1 MRSIRRRLTIGYVVA
16 LGLTLTLFGVVLY
29 VDRRQADFQSL
40 DDRLEVEAQLTL
52 RMLRDLSRSLGRLP
66 PVVESV
72 QQYFQGFAHYLVLVG
87 SDQNII
93 LVIDP
98 VGSLGNETVGRLRE
112 LTHLIKDAT
121 PAWTTTTITPGQS
134 PVRFYVAPV
143 IGADPAIRYMLVGAS
158 LDEVSFGPAAL
169 LRSMLLV
176 APVVLLV
183 SVVIGSW
190 LAGTSLYP
198 LESTIDELTA
208 ITDGRSLHRRL
219 PVNPSGTDELT
230 RLSQAVN
237 GMFARLEQSFA
248 AQQRFVAEASHELK
262 TPLMVLRVGVERA
275 LTDPTT
281 PNENLEALDQSL
293 EEINRMSE
301 LVDSLL
307 TLARADEGRVPLA
320 VERRD
325 LRDLVNEA
333 AETAQILGEAKSL
346 TIRSQVPDQPVFY
359 PIDRTRMRQLLLNL
373 VTNAVKYTPD
383 GGGVTVSLAGG
394 DEVVQIIVADTGMGI
409 AAGDLPHIFDR
420 FWRAD
425 PARAR
430 DTGGTGAG
438 LGLAITKWIAEAHGG
453 SISVQSRPGKGAT
466 FTVSLPHSDRGTET
480 AGE

>member
-1 MRSIRRRLTIGYVVA
+1 VRSIRRRLTIGYVVA

-87 SDQNII
+87 TDQNII

-98 VGSLGNETVGRLRE
+98 VGSMGNEAVGRLRE
-112 LTHLIKDAT
+112 LTNLVKDGT
-121 PAWTTTTITPGQS
+121 PTWTTTTIIPGQS
-134 PVRFYVAPV
+134 PVRLYLAPV
-143 IGADPAIRYMLVGAS
+143 VGADPAIRYMLVGAS

-262 TPLMVLRVGVERA
+262 TPLMVLRAGVERA
-275 LTDPTT
+275 LTDSTT
-281 PNENLEALDQSL
+281 PNESLEALDQSL

-307 TLARADEGRVPLA
+307 TLARADEGRVALA
-320 VERRD
+320 VETRD
-325 LRDLVNEA
+325 LRELVNEA

-346 TIRSQVPDQPVFY
+346 TIRSQVPDGPVPY

-373 VTNAVKYTPD
+373 VTNAVKYTPS
-383 GGGVTVSLAGG
+383 GGGVTVSLT
-394 DEVVQIIVADTGMGI
+394 DEADVVHLIVADTGMGI
-409 AAGDLPHIFDR
+409 APGDLPHIFDR

-453 SISVQSRPGKGAT
+453 SITVQSRPGKGAV
-466 FTVSLPHSDRGTET
+466 FTVSLPRSGSLQSS
-480 AGE
+480 AVA

>member
-87 SDQNII
+87 TDQNII

-98 VGSLGNETVGRLRE
+98 VGSMGNEAVGRLRE
-112 LTHLIKDAT
+112 LTNLVKDGT
-121 PAWTTTTITPGQS
+121 PTWTTTTIIPGQS
-134 PVRFYVAPV
+134 PVRLYLAPV
-143 IGADPAIRYMLVGAS
+143 VGADPAIRYMLVGAS

-262 TPLMVLRVGVERA
+262 TPLMVLRAGVERA
-275 LTDPTT
+275 LTDSTT
-281 PNENLEALDQSL
+281 PNESLEALDQSL

-307 TLARADEGRVPLA
+307 TLARADEGRVALA
-320 VERRD
+320 VETRD
-325 LRDLVNEA
+325 LRELVNEA

-346 TIRSQVPDQPVFY
+346 TIRSQVPDGPVPY

-373 VTNAVKYTPD
+373 VTNAVKYTPS
-383 GGGVTVSLAGG
+383 GGGVTVSLT
-394 DEVVQIIVADTGMGI
+394 DEADVVHLIVADTGMGI
-409 AAGDLPHIFDR
+409 APGDLPHIFDR

-453 SISVQSRPGKGAT
+453 SITVQSRPGKGAV
-466 FTVSLPHSDRGTET
+466 FTVSLPRSGSLQSS
-480 AGE
+480 AVA